1 MAKSSGSKS
10 NTANL
15 ASRFAN
21 KPRKKRAGIHS
32 KKNSSNLKTSKNYKK
47 SYKGQG

>member
-21 KPRKKRAGIHS
+21 KPRRKRPGVHS
-32 KKNSSNLKTSKNYKK
+32 KKKSSNLKTSKKYKK